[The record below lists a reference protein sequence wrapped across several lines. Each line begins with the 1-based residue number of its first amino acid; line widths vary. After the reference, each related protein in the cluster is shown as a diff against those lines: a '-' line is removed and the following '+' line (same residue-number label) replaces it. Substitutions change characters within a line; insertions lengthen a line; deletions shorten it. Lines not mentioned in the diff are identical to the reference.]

1 MKSIQSIS
9 TGTRL
14 TAVFLLLLA
23 LSALS
28 TGLVVSH
35 LAAVSASLRQIERER
50 LPLVQRLGDMS
61 DQVNTVGRGLRNAL
75 IYEDETRIAAALV
88 DTGRQTREIA
98 ATIESLKHQPAL
110 ENGASDLARLSRS
123 FSDYVP
129 LQQRFVALLKERQR
143 EEAGSL
149 LVGELRAAQLKTMA
163 DLDALKD
170 RQTALISA
178 AAEDGEEGYL
188 NARGLLIVLSAAVA
202 VGAVLAGSFRLRRH
216 GAPGTGEPVARMGV

>member
-1 MKSIQSIS
+1 MTSIQSLKAS
-9 TGTRL
+9 TRL

-28 TGLVVSH
+28 TGLVVSR

-50 LPLVQRLGDMS
+50 LPLVERLGDMS

-75 IYEDETRIAAALV
+75 VYEDETRVAAALV

-98 ATIESLKHQPAL
+98 ASIESLRHQPAL
-110 ENGASDLARLSRS
+110 ENGAEDVARLSRS

-129 LQQRFVALLKERQR
+129 LQQRFIALLKDRQR
-143 EEAGSL
+143 EEAGTL

-178 AAEDGEEGYL
+178 AADDGEEGYL
-188 NARGLLIVLSAAVA
+188 NARGLLIALAAAVV
-202 VGAVLAGSFRLRRH
+202 VGALVVSGRRIRRDLAPR
-216 GAPGTGEPVARMGV
+216 TGDVVARLGT

>member
-1 MKSIQSIS
+1 MKSIQSLS

-14 TAVFLLLLA
+14 AAVFLLLLA

-28 TGLVVSH
+28 TGVVVSR

-50 LPLVQRLGDMS
+50 LPLIQRLGDMS
-61 DQVNTVGRGLRNAL
+61 DQVNAVGRGLRNAL
-75 IYEDETRIAAALV
+75 IFEDETRIAAALV

-98 ATIESLKHQPAL
+98 ATMESLKHQPAL
-110 ENGASDLARLSRS
+110 ENGAADIARLSRS

-129 LQQRFVALLKERQR
+129 LQQRFVALLKDRHR
-143 EEAGSL
+143 EEAGAL

-178 AAEDGEEGYL
+178 AAEAGEEGYL
-188 NARGLLIVLSAAVA
+188 NARGLLIALCAAMLVGAAV
-202 VGAVLAGSFRLRRH
+202 VGSQRIRRDL
-216 GAPGTGEPVARMGV
+216 APGTGEAVARLSA